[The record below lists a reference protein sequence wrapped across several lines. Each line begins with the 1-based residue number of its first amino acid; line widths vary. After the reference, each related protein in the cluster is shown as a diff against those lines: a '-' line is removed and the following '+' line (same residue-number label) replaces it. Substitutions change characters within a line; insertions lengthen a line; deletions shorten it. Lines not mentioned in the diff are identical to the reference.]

1 MSKKLEDIQK
11 RHSLIKNLITTQEV
25 ANQTQLQKVLKQQGV
40 KVTQATLS
48 RDLNELGIVRIPT
61 PNGYAYKIGASGD
74 EATFKY
80 HLADEIISIKYNE
93 NLVFI
98 KTFPGRAQGV
108 AVFIDRQETSEI
120 LGTIAGD
127 DTILVAPQSVRKI
140 KKTIEQIKTILGIK

>member
-25 ANQTQLQKVLKQQGV
+25 VNQTQLQKVLKQQGV

-48 RDLNELGIVRIPT
+48 RDLNELGIIRIPT
-61 PNGYAYKIGASGD
+61 PNGYVYKIGASGD

-80 HLADEIISIKYNE
+80 HLADEIISIRYNE

-108 AVFIDRQETSEI
+108 AVFIDRQDSSEI

-127 DTILVAPQSVRKI
+127 DTILVAPQSAKKI

>member
-1 MSKKLEDIQK
+1 MSKKMEDIQQ
-11 RHSLIKNLITTQEV
+11 RHSLIKSLITTREV
-25 ANQTQLQKVLKQQGV
+25 ANQTQLQKILKQHGV

-48 RDLNELGIVRIPT
+48 RDLTELGIVRIPT

-74 EATFKY
+74 EPAFKY
-80 HLADEIISIKYNE
+80 HLADEIILIKHNE
-93 NLVFI
+93 NLVII

-127 DTILVAPQSVRKI
+127 DTILVIPQSTKKI

>member
-25 ANQTQLQKVLKQQGV
+25 SNQTQLQKVLKQQGI

-61 PNGYAYKIGASGD
+61 SNGYAYKIGASGD

-80 HLADEIISIKYNE
+80 HLADEIISIKHNE
-93 NLVFI
+93 NLVII

-108 AVFIDRQETSEI
+108 AVFVDRQDAVEI

-127 DTILVAPQSVRKI
+127 DTILVIPQSAKKI

>member
-25 ANQTQLQKVLKQQGV
+25 ANQTQLQKILKQQGV

-48 RDLNELGIVRIPT
+48 RDLTELGILRIPT

-74 EATFKY
+74 ELAFKY
-80 HLADEIISIKYNE
+80 HLADEIISIKHNE
-93 NLVFI
+93 ILVII

-108 AVFIDRQETSEI
+108 AVFVDRQETSEI

-127 DTILVAPQSVRKI
+127 DTILVVPQSTKKI

>member
-11 RHSLIKNLITTQEV
+11 RHSLIKNLISTREV
-25 ANQTQLQKVLKQQGV
+25 SNQTQLQKVLKQNGV

-61 PNGYAYKIGASGD
+61 LNGYTYKIGASGD

-80 HLADEIISIKYNE
+80 HLADEIISIKHNE
-93 NLVFI
+93 NLVII

-108 AVFIDRQETSEI
+108 AVFIDRQNTSEI

-127 DTILVAPQSVRKI
+127 DTILVAPQSVKKI